1 MVASYVS
8 LSILDVAPVASGSSP
23 AQALRNTLELA
34 RRAEEWGYR
43 RYWVAEHHNTPAL
56 AACSP
61 PVLVAWLAG
70 ATSSMRIGSGGVMLP
85 NHSPLVVAEQFGTL
99 EALYPGRID
108 LGIGRAPATDA
119 VTAKALRRRDGLSP
133 GDGYPDQIRELI
145 GYFADSD
152 GAGVVGSVSAVPAVG
167 NRPPVWL
174 LGASEDSARL
184 AGSLGL
190 PYSFAHHLGADQ
202 VVAAARAYRAA
213 FRPSSQL
220 DRPVVMV
227 AASVVCAD
235 TDERAQW
242 HAAAGDL
249 LFLRALA
256 GNAGQFPS
264 PQEAAEYPY
273 TSNERQTIAQ
283 RMVKR
288 IVGAPSTVREGV
300 EKLLA
305 ATEADELMITT
316 SVHDHADRLHSYELL
331 AEVLMT

>member
-1 MVASYVS
+1 MAVPLVP
-8 LSILDVAPVASGSSP
+8 LSILDVAPVAAGSSP
-23 AQALRNTLELA
+23 AQALRNTLELV
-34 RRAEEWGYR
+34 RRAEDWGYR

-70 ATSSMRIGSGGVMLP
+70 VTSSMRIGSGGVMLP

-99 EALYPGRID
+99 EALHPGRID
-108 LGIGRAPATDA
+108 LGIGRAPATDP
-119 VTAKALRRRDGLSP
+119 VTAKALRRRDSSSP

-145 GYFADSD
+145 AYFAD
-152 GAGVVGSVSAVPAVG
+152 GADAAGPVSAVPAPG

-202 VVAAARAYRAA
+202 VVAAVRAYRAA
-213 FRPSSQL
+213 FHPSAQL

-242 HAAAGDL
+242 HAASGDL
-249 LFLRALA
+249 LFLRARA
-256 GNAGQFPS
+256 GNAGRFPS

-288 IVGAPSTVREGV
+288 IVGAPKTVREGV

-305 ATEADELMITT
+305 DTEADELMITT
-316 SVHDHADRLHSYELL
+316 SVHGHADRLYSYELL
-331 AEVLMT
+331 AEILTR

>member
-1 MVASYVS
+1 VGPPGVKFPPVKSPSPELLGETLFIKLELNTLVFQVGVNTSATDVCVAMAAM
-8 LSILDVAPVASGSSP
+8 ILFVAVGAGFTVT
-23 AQALRNTLELA
+23 AQAL
-34 RRAEEWGYR
+34 
-43 RYWVAEHHNTPAL
+43 H
-56 AACSP
+56 
-61 PVLVAWLAG
+61 
-70 ATSSMRIGSGGVMLP
+70 
-85 NHSPLVVAEQFGTL
+85 
-99 EALYPGRID
+99 
-108 LGIGRAPATDA
+108 
-119 VTAKALRRRDGLSP
+119 RRDGSSC
-133 GDGYPDQIRELI
+133 GDTYPDQIRELI

-152 GAGVVGSVSAVPAVG
+152 GASVSAVPAAG

-174 LGASEDSARL
+174 LGASESSARL

-202 VVAAARAYRAA
+202 VVSAVRAYRAA

-220 DRPVVMV
+220 DQPVVMV

-235 TDERAQW
+235 TDEQARW

-249 LFLRALA
+249 LFLRSLG

-273 TSNERQTIAQ
+273 TPNERQTIAK

-288 IVGAPSTVREGV
+288 IVGAPGTVREGV
-300 EKLLA
+300 EKLVS

-316 SVHDHADRLHSYELL
+316 SVHDHADRLRSYKLL
-331 AEVLMT
+331 AETLTT

>member
-1 MVASYVS
+1 MVVPLVP
-8 LSILDVAPVASGSSP
+8 LSILDVVPVSSGSSP
-23 AQALRNTLELA
+23 ARALRNTLELA
-34 RRAEEWGYR
+34 RLAEDWGYR

-61 PVLVAWLAG
+61 PVLVAWLAA

-85 NHSPLVVAEQFGTL
+85 NHAPLVVAEQFGTL
-99 EALYPGRID
+99 EALHPGRID
-108 LGIGRAPATDA
+108 LGIGRAPATDP
-119 VTAKALRRRDGLSP
+119 VTAQALHRRDGSSC
-133 GDGYPDQIRELI
+133 GDTYPDQIRELI

-152 GAGVVGSVSAVPAVG
+152 GASVSAVPAAG

-174 LGASEDSARL
+174 LGASESSARL

-202 VVAAARAYRAA
+202 VVSAVRAYRAA

-220 DRPVVMV
+220 DQPVVMV

-235 TDERAQW
+235 TDEQARW

-249 LFLRALA
+249 LFLRSLG

-273 TSNERQTIAQ
+273 TPNERQTIAK

-288 IVGAPSTVREGV
+288 IVGAPGTVREGV
-300 EKLLA
+300 EKLVS

-316 SVHDHADRLHSYELL
+316 SVHDHADRLRSYKLL
-331 AEVLMT
+331 AETLTT